1 MAKLLIPINPNYNVS
16 EVSAKW
22 LNDLQIYVYNQTGKV
37 IKAIIKS
44 SVYNK
49 MYHKSPN
56 LVLTDKLFVSKAS
69 QDTPHN
75 RSEHIIIENWHII
88 IKMEL
93 FSLFHALYFYF
104 LGILLL

>member
-22 LNDLQIYVYNQTGKV
+22 LNDLQINVYNQTGKV

-75 RSEHIIIENWHII
+75 KKWTYHYR
-88 IKMEL
+88 KL
-93 FSLFHALYFYF
+93 TYQY
-104 LGILLL
+104 

>member
-1 MAKLLIPINPNYNVS
+1 MTELLDLYKIGNS
-16 EVSAKW
+16 S
-22 LNDLQIYVYNQTGKV
+22 LLLQIYVYNQTGKV

-75 RSEHIIIENWHII
+75 
-88 IKMEL
+88 KK
-93 FSLFHALYFYF
+93 
-104 LGILLL
+104 

>member
-1 MAKLLIPINPNYNVS
+1 MTELLDLYNLRNPS
-16 EVSAKW
+16 
-22 LNDLQIYVYNQTGKV
+22 LFLQIYVYNQTGKV

-69 QDTPHN
+69 QDIPHHKKWTYHY
-75 RSEHIIIENWHII
+75 RKLTYH
-88 IKMEL
+88 
-93 FSLFHALYFYF
+93 Y
-104 LGILLL
+104 

>member
-1 MAKLLIPINPNYNVS
+1 MTELLDLYKIGNPS
-16 EVSAKW
+16 
-22 LNDLQIYVYNQTGKV
+22 LLLQIYVYNQTGKV

-49 MYHKSPN
+49 MYQKSPN

-75 RSEHIIIENWHII
+75 
-88 IKMEL
+88 KK
-93 FSLFHALYFYF
+93 
-104 LGILLL
+104 

>member
-1 MAKLLIPINPNYNVS
+1 MTELLDLYKIGNS
-16 EVSAKW
+16 S
-22 LNDLQIYVYNQTGKV
+22 LLLQIYVYNQTGKV

-49 MYHKSPN
+49 MYLKSPN

-75 RSEHIIIENWHII
+75 
-88 IKMEL
+88 KK
-93 FSLFHALYFYF
+93 
-104 LGILLL
+104 